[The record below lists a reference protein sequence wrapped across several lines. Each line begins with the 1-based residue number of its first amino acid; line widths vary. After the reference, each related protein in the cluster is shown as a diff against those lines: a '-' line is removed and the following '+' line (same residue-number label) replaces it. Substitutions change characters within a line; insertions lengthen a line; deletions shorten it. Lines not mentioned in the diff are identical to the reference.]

1 MPAKGCLLIVRL
13 IILESR
19 CQSFQK
25 QRMVGRKLIR
35 RGQLSNQLRN
45 LSNITDNRISNFKR
59 RFFILHGVSRIKT
72 LLLILYHSIA
82 HFINQKVAEITKRSP
97 FMATFKH
104 WMRCKQMGN
113 CIGFRVWSLWP
124 TSLPLIGVYNLS
136 TQVKGEIIY
145 GKWSFS
151 SQEKSMVRYS
161 VFTSSRWTQI
171 R

>member
-1 MPAKGCLLIVRL
+1 MFTYFFSLVIIIFEAICCNLFYDVFCKENSRLRKSQKVLLIVMPAKGCLLIVRL

-35 RGQLSNQLRN
+35 RGQLSNQLCN

-104 WMRCKQMGN
+104 
-113 CIGFRVWSLWP
+113 
-124 TSLPLIGVYNLS
+124 
-136 TQVKGEIIY
+136 
-145 GKWSFS
+145 
-151 SQEKSMVRYS
+151 
-161 VFTSSRWTQI
+161 
-171 R
+171 

>member
-1 MPAKGCLLIVRL
+1 MTGYQNFLLIVMPAKGCLLIVRL

-82 HFINQKVAEITKRSP
+82 HSINQKVASITKRSL
-97 FMATFKH
+97 FMATLKH
-104 WMRCKQMGN
+104 LMRCKQMGN
-113 CIGFRVWSLWP
+113 CIGFRV
-124 TSLPLIGVYNLS
+124 
-136 TQVKGEIIY
+136 
-145 GKWSFS
+145 
-151 SQEKSMVRYS
+151 
-161 VFTSSRWTQI
+161 
-171 R
+171 

>member
-59 RFFILHGVSRIKT
+59 RFFILHGVPRIKT

-97 FMATFKH
+97 FTETLKH
-104 WMRCKQMGN
+104 LMRCKQMGN
-113 CIGFRVWSLWP
+113 CIGFRVISKLFHLGV
-124 TSLPLIGVYNLS
+124 TSKQYTVVTMP
-136 TQVKGEIIY
+136 
-145 GKWSFS
+145 
-151 SQEKSMVRYS
+151 
-161 VFTSSRWTQI
+161 
-171 R
+171 